1 MRQIAVHTHGII
13 TMLKVNRLEAETR
26 ELASFKER
34 AMKQIPGLD
43 SLSIQSSEWLDIKN
57 DFEQQSIRHITQ
69 ERLLSCISGLRRIS
83 YENLVAILRKE
94 QPARIAKVNH
104 ESFQSPLRRRMRH
117 PDDEKDIEN
126 NPLILSKTTEN
137 NAFHSPLSK
146 TGVRICD
153 LIQATPEHGYTDVK
167 TTPGGTK
174 VHSVYSNT
182 KASLYKPLTHYKDTG
197 MVNTTEASHEKLT
210 RELSKTNTSRPQ
222 RIHFT
227 ATRNQ
232 LLLRKYHSKRRSQYT
247 LMNGTCREVFEAH
260 GIETKSKTHG
270 SHYHWSH
277 LIAHFLGGAHSRD
290 NIVPGTAVS
299 NYNTLQLVEEFIARK
314 LVNDC
319 VLSINIQV
327 DPSFSGVSLIPDELQ
342 FHLSWEEKGKHHS
355 ETITINPRSY
365 QRATALMQSSIG
377 ILREFAKEDEPDLGL
392 SAPIKK

>member
-1 MRQIAVHTHGII
+1 MKQIAVHTHGIV
-13 TMLKVNRLEAETR
+13 TMFKVNRLEAETR

-34 AMKQIPGLD
+34 AMKQIPRLD
-43 SLSIQSSEWLDIKN
+43 CFSIQPSEWLEIKN
-57 DFEQQSIRHITQ
+57 DFEQQSFRNITQ
-69 ERLLSCISGLRRIS
+69 DQLLWSISKLRHIS
-83 YENLVAILRKE
+83 YEDLVAILRTD
-94 QPARIAKVNH
+94 QPSRVVKASH
-104 ESFQSPLRRRMRH
+104 ESYQSPPRQRMRH
-117 PDDEKDIEN
+117 HDDKKDIEN

-153 LIQATPEHGYTDVK
+153 LIQATPERGYTDVK

-182 KASLYKPLTHYKDTG
+182 KASLYKPLTPYKENG

-210 RELSKTNTSRPQ
+210 RELSKTNTSRPPS
-222 RIHFT
+222 IHFT
-227 ATRNQ
+227 ATRHQ
-232 LLLRKYHSKRRSQYT
+232 LLLRKYHYKRRSQYT

-314 LVNDC
+314 LINDC

-327 DPSFSGVSLIPDELQ
+327 NPSYSGASLIPDELQ
-342 FHLSWEEKGKHHS
+342 FYLSWEEEGKHCS

-365 QRATALMQSSIG
+365 QLVSAAMRGSIEM
-377 ILREFAKEDEPDLGL
+377 LRELAMENKQDSGL